1 LTDTDATQVPRQRL
15 SWSDAT
21 GWVRAKDPGLLAV
34 KRSVRAAVVMPLV
47 FGLAHE
53 LFTNGQ
59 LGLFA
64 AFGSFA
70 LLLLVEFPGRP
81 RTRLLA
87 YVALFVVGGCFVSLG
102 TLVST
107 NKPAAVA
114 VMAAV
119 GFAVL
124 FAGIVSPQAAT
135 ASTAALLV
143 FVLPVAVAQPA
154 SSVGPRLLGWTLA
167 AVISIPACM
176 LLWPVPWH
184 DNLRRRLSDTVTAV
198 SRLVRSY
205 PLASGDP
212 EARAT
217 LVAELS
223 LLRDQF
229 AGTPYPPTGAV
240 ASAVALAKLEGRVE
254 WIAGNAIRFTE
265 QTPALGTSAV
275 RKVIEGVAETL
286 RLTASIICDGDA
298 HPVGD
303 AALARAVQ
311 ASIRSLDDL
320 IAAELDAEVSMAI
333 GPGPGGRH
341 DGTASWLDP
350 SFHARTLATGTEM
363 TADAALEA
371 AGAQAVGDRRLG
383 PENQMPPN
391 LFWGR
396 LFSHL
401 SYRSVWFRNAV
412 RGASGLAL
420 AVAVVEVTDVEHGFW
435 VVLGTLSVLRSNALG
450 TGATALRAVGG
461 TAVGFVV
468 GSAMMVGVG
477 GHSALLWV
485 LLPLAVLIS
494 GVAPSMIS
502 FAAGQAGFTLVV
514 IILFNIIDPTGW
526 KVGLTRIE
534 DVAIGCA
541 VSIVV
546 GLLFWPRGA
555 TAALGRALA
564 DAFVMSSGYLADA
577 MDHLTIPG
585 RQVDT
590 GPGQR
595 ASHGAY
601 LRLDDA
607 FRQYLAERGAK
618 VVPVEVV
625 ATLFTESNRIR
636 MAAFMLASLPAPLAA
651 ASEPG
656 DESMAIAG
664 AALRDSCE
672 SDHRWYEEFAELLC
686 ARRDSL
692 DPPPF
697 HDETLHHA
705 LLHAFEGARDH
716 RRVEQLQAAL
726 RMLWADEL
734 LESQRQMQRDLADS
748 ANLFT
753 QHRKKTFSMI

>member
-1 LTDTDATQVPRQRL
+1 MTDTDATQVPRQRL

-341 DGTASWLDP
+341 DGTASWLD
-350 SFHARTLATGTEM
+350 
-363 TADAALEA
+363 
-371 AGAQAVGDRRLG
+371 
-383 PENQMPPN
+383 
-391 LFWGR
+391 
-396 LFSHL
+396 
-401 SYRSVWFRNAV
+401 
-412 RGASGLAL
+412 
-420 AVAVVEVTDVEHGFW
+420 
-435 VVLGTLSVLRSNALG
+435 
-450 TGATALRAVGG
+450 
-461 TAVGFVV
+461 
-468 GSAMMVGVG
+468 
-477 GHSALLWV
+477 
-485 LLPLAVLIS
+485 
-494 GVAPSMIS
+494 
-502 FAAGQAGFTLVV
+502 
-514 IILFNIIDPTGW
+514 
-526 KVGLTRIE
+526 
-534 DVAIGCA
+534 
-541 VSIVV
+541 
-546 GLLFWPRGA
+546 
-555 TAALGRALA
+555 
-564 DAFVMSSGYLADA
+564 
-577 MDHLTIPG
+577 
-585 RQVDT
+585 
-590 GPGQR
+590 
-595 ASHGAY
+595 
-601 LRLDDA
+601 
-607 FRQYLAERGAK
+607 
-618 VVPVEVV
+618 
-625 ATLFTESNRIR
+625 
-636 MAAFMLASLPAPLAA
+636 
-651 ASEPG
+651 
-656 DESMAIAG
+656 
-664 AALRDSCE
+664 
-672 SDHRWYEEFAELLC
+672 
-686 ARRDSL
+686 
-692 DPPPF
+692 
-697 HDETLHHA
+697 
-705 LLHAFEGARDH
+705 
-716 RRVEQLQAAL
+716 
-726 RMLWADEL
+726 
-734 LESQRQMQRDLADS
+734 
-748 ANLFT
+748 
-753 QHRKKTFSMI
+753 